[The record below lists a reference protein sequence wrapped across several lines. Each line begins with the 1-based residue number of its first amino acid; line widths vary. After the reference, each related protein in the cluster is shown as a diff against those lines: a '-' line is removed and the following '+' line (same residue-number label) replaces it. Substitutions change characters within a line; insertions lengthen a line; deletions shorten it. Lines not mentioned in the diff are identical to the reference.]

1 VDSSILLILFQDGIV
16 NGAIYALLALSLVLV
31 FTVTRIIFLPQG
43 EFVTYGA
50 LTLAAL
56 ETGQTPGTVWFLLGL
71 GCLACIIELAA
82 GWHRLS
88 RRALFALVAE
98 TVLLPLIIYALTRW
112 LAPLKPGLLIET
124 LLALAIVTPMGPYLY
139 RVAFRPLSNSS
150 VLVLLIASVGVH
162 LLMTGLGLIFFG
174 AEGSRTSA
182 LSDASFPLGPLSIT
196 GQAIAI
202 LAATLALIGALF
214 AFFDRTLLGKALR
227 ATAVNRL
234 GAQLAG
240 ISPVFAGR
248 LAFTIAAFAGAL
260 SGILIAPVTTIYYD
274 TGFLIGLKGFVGAIA
289 GGLASYPIAAAA
301 AIFVGIV
308 ESLASFWASEF
319 KEIIVFTVI
328 IPVLLWRSWRSPV
341 IEEEDDDEKA
351 ASMGPCGGKTRSREA
366 LLLVIAAFILV
377 LPQLPG
383 VSPFWITLL
392 DYAGIYSIVTIGLV
406 VLTGAAGIT
415 SFGQA
420 LFVGLGAYTTAVLTL
435 RYGMSPWLTLPTA
448 ILLTAA
454 VAWVTGLVTLRLSG
468 HYLPVA
474 TIAWNISFF
483 YIAVNSDFLGRNDGL
498 SGLPPISFAGFPL
511 FGTGQIYYLIWGM
524 VALAALLTNN
534 LLNSRTGRAIRAL
547 KGGALAAE
555 AFGIETAR
563 IKILAFVYAA
573 MLAASAGWLYAHLQR
588 AVNPTPFGLNASLEY
603 LLMAV
608 AGGAG
613 YIGGAIGGAA
623 IVLIIKDQLQNVLPK
638 LLSTQLNFE
647 AVAFGAA
654 LVIILQAAREGLWPH
669 VASLIP
675 GLGPQPPRLNP
686 KARVLPHQERG
697 TEAGPVL
704 TVRNLRKSFGGLT
717 AVDGL
722 SFDIRPGEIIGLIG
736 PNGAGKSTAFNLICG
751 ALPLSGGEVY
761 FRGSRIDGLLAHAI
775 ARLGIARTFQHVKLV
790 PAMTAIENVALG
802 AHLRGSAGALSAALH
817 SERAE
822 EASLFREAEL
832 QLRRVGLA
840 DVMHRPAV
848 ALSLGQQR
856 IVEVARALCLD
867 PVLLL
872 LDEPAAGLRHLE
884 KESLAVLLRKLQ
896 SEGVAILLVEHDME
910 FVMGLAGRLIV
921 MNFGSKLAEGTP
933 EVIRSAPNVI
943 EAYLGS
949 FV

>member
-1 VDSSILLILFQDGIV
+1 VNSSILLILVQDGIV
-16 NGAIYALLALSLVLV
+16 NGAVYALLALSLVLV
-31 FTVTRIIFLPQG
+31 FAVTRIIFLPQG

-56 ETGQTPGTVWFLLGL
+56 EAGQIPGTVWFLLGL
-71 GCLACIIELAA
+71 GWLACIMGLAA
-82 GWHRLS
+82 GWHTLS
-88 RRALFALVAE
+88 RRATLALAAE
-98 TVLLPLIIYALTRW
+98 TVLLPLAIFALTRW

-124 LLALAIVTPMGPYLY
+124 LLALAIVAPMGPYLY
-139 RVAFRPLSNSS
+139 RIAFRPLANAS
-150 VLVLLIASVGVH
+150 VLVLLIVSVGVH

-174 AEGSRTSA
+174 AEGSRTSGF
-182 LSDASFPLGPLSIT
+182 SDVSFSLGPLSIT

-202 LAATLALIGALF
+202 LAVTLALIGALF
-214 AFFDRTLLGKALR
+214 VFFDRSLLGKALR
-227 ATAVNRL
+227 ATAINRL
-234 GAQLAG
+234 GAQLSG

-248 LAFTIAAFAGAL
+248 LAFTIAAFTGAL

-274 TGFLIGLKGFVGAIA
+274 TGFLIGLKGFVGAIVS
-289 GGLASYPIAAAA
+289 GLASYPIAAAA

-308 ESLASFWASEF
+308 EAFASFWASEF

-341 IEEEDDDEKA
+341 IEEEGNDDKA
-351 ASMGPCGGKTRSREA
+351 ASMASAGGRGRSRQIFLA
-366 LLLVIAAFILV
+366 LFAAFILG

-383 VSPFWITLL
+383 LSPFWITLL

-420 LFVGLGAYTTAVLTL
+420 IFVGLGAYTTAVLTL
-435 RYGMSPWLTLPTA
+435 RYGVTPWITLPAA

-454 VAWVTGLVTLRLSG
+454 IAWATGLITLRLSG
-468 HYLPVA
+468 HYLAVA
-474 TIAWNISFF
+474 TIAWNVSFF

-498 SGLPPISFAGFPL
+498 SGLPPISLGGVPL
-511 FGTGQIYYLIWGM
+511 LGTGQIYYLIWGM

-534 LLNSRTGRAIRAL
+534 LLNSRMGRAIRAL

-555 AFGIETAR
+555 AFGVETAR
-563 IKILAFVYAA
+563 VKILAFVYAA
-573 MLAASAGWLYAHLQR
+573 MLAAAAGWLYAHLQR
-588 AVNPTPFGLNASLEY
+588 AVNPTPFGLNASIEY
-603 LLMAV
+603 LLMTV

-623 IVLIIKDQLQNVLPK
+623 LVLIVKDQLQNMLPK
-638 LLSTQLNFE
+638 LFGAQLNFE
-647 AVAFGAA
+647 MVAFGAA
-654 LVIILQAAREGLWPH
+654 LIIILQAAREGLWPH
-669 VASLIP
+669 MEGLVA
-675 GLGPQPPRLNP
+675 GLGSQAPQLNRE
-686 KARVLPHQERG
+686 ARALPHQERG

-704 TVRNLRKSFGGLT
+704 TVHNLRKSFGGLK
-717 AVDGL
+717 AVDDI
-722 SFDIRPGEIIGLIG
+722 SFEIRSGEITGLIG
-736 PNGAGKSTAFNLICG
+736 PNGAGKSTAFNLISG
-751 ALPLSGGEVY
+751 ALPMSGGAVY
-761 FRGSRIDGLLAHAI
+761 FRQSRIDGLPAHAI
-775 ARLGIARTFQHVKLV
+775 ARLGVARTFQHVKLV

-802 AHLRGSAGALSAALH
+802 AHLRGSAGALSGTLH
-817 SERAE
+817 WERSE
-822 EASLFREAEL
+822 EASLFREAERQL
-832 QLRRVGLA
+832 QRVGLG

-884 KESLAVLLRKLQ
+884 KEGLAALLRKLQ
-896 SEGVAILLVEHDME
+896 SEGVAILLVEHDMD

-933 EVIRSAPNVI
+933 EAVRSDLRVI

-949 FV
+949 LA

>member
-1 VDSSILLILFQDGIV
+1 VDSSILLILFQDGII
-16 NGAIYALLALSLVLV
+16 NGAVYALLALSLVLV
-31 FTVTRIIFLPQG
+31 FAVTRIIFLPQG

-56 ETGQTPGTVWFLLGL
+56 EQGQTPATVWFLLGL
-71 GCLACIIELAA
+71 GCLACVMGLAA
-82 GWHRLS
+82 GRHTLS
-88 RRALFALVAE
+88 PRAAFAQLAG
-98 TVLLPLIIYALTRW
+98 TVLLPLAIFALTRW

-124 LLALAIVTPMGPYLY
+124 FLTLAIVTPMGPYLY
-139 RVAFRPLSNSS
+139 RIAFKPLSNAS
-150 VLVLLIASVGVH
+150 VLVLLIAAVGIH

-174 AEGSRTSA
+174 AEGSRTPA
-182 LSDASFPLGPLSIT
+182 FSDASFSLGPLLVT

-202 LAATLALIGALF
+202 LATALALIGALF
-214 AFFDRTLLGKALR
+214 VFFGRSLLGKALR
-227 ATAVNRL
+227 ATAINRL
-234 GAQLAG
+234 GAQLSG

-248 LAFTIAAFAGAL
+248 LAFTIAAFTGAL
-260 SGILIAPVTTIYYD
+260 SGILIAPATTIYYD
-274 TGFLIGLKGFVGAIA
+274 TGFLIGLKGFVGAIV

-301 AIFVGIV
+301 AIFIGIV

-341 IEEEDDDEKA
+341 IEEEHDDDQVTSVVQGAGKA
-351 ASMGPCGGKTRSREA
+351 RVRQA
-366 LLLVIAAFILV
+366 LLLLIIAFVLA

-392 DYAGIYSIVTIGLV
+392 NYAGIYSIVTIGLV

-420 LFVGLGAYTTAVLTL
+420 IFVGLGAYTTAVLTL
-435 RYGMSPWLTLPTA
+435 RYGVTPWLTLPA
-448 ILLTAA
+448 ALILTAA
-454 VAWVTGLVTLRLSG
+454 VAWAIGLITLRLSG

-498 SGLPPISFAGFPL
+498 SGLPPISVGGFPL
-511 FGTGQIYYLIWGM
+511 FATGQIYYLIWGM

-534 LLNSRTGRAIRAL
+534 LLNSRMGRAIRAL

-555 AFGIETAR
+555 AFGVQTAR
-563 IKILAFVYAA
+563 VKILAFVYAA
-573 MLAASAGWLYAHLQR
+573 MLAAAAGWLYAHLQR
-588 AVNPTPFGLNASLEY
+588 AVNPTPFGLNASIEY
-603 LLMAV
+603 LLMTV

-623 IVLIIKDQLQNVLPK
+623 IVLIIKDQLQNVLPR
-638 LLSTQLNFE
+638 LLNTQLNFE
-647 AVAFGAA
+647 SVAFGAA

-669 VASLIP
+669 VAGVIP
-675 GLGPQPPRLNP
+675 GLGPQAPPLSP
-686 KARVLPHQERG
+686 EARALPHRDHAPEP
-697 TEAGPVL
+697 GPVL
-704 TVRNLRKSFGGLT
+704 TVRNLRKTFGGLT
-717 AVDGL
+717 AVDSI
-722 SFDIRPGEIIGLIG
+722 SFDIHPGEITGLIG
-736 PNGAGKSTAFNLICG
+736 PNGAGKSTAFNLISG
-751 ALPLSGGEVY
+751 VLPLSGGEVY
-761 FRGSRIDGLLAHAI
+761 FRQLRIDGLPAHAV
-775 ARLGIARTFQHVKLV
+775 ARLGMARTFQHVKLV
-790 PAMTAIENVALG
+790 PAMTAIENAALG
-802 AHLRGSAGALSAALH
+802 AHLRGSAGALPAALH
-817 SERAE
+817 WERAE

-832 QLRRVGLA
+832 QLQRVGLG

-867 PVLLL
+867 PALLL
-872 LDEPAAGLRHLE
+872 LDEPAAGLRHFE
-884 KESLAVLLRKLQ
+884 KASLAALLRKLQ
-896 SEGVAILLVEHDME
+896 SEGVAILLVEHDMD

-933 EVIRSAPNVI
+933 ETIRSNSDVI

-949 FV
+949 LA